1 MFSISKKFIRL
12 PDKLLEVK
20 RVFSEDR
27 IKNIDGVKEW
37 LNTPIVMRKDGLLFF
52 CTEIEEAQILEEEI
66 VEEQVIEEEI
76 KEEQVIEELVEDAQ
90 IILE

>member
-20 RVFSEDR
+20 RVFSEAR
-27 IKNIDGVKEW
+27 VKNIDGVKEW
-37 LNTPIVMRKDGLLFF
+37 LDTPIVMRKDGLLFF

-66 VEEQVIEEEI
+66 REA
-76 KEEQVIEELVEDAQ
+76 QVIEELVEDAQ